1 MRKWPDT
8 VLRKGTCAGREPL
21 RPRRA
26 MGTSA
31 RGAKTVSG
39 DQKFVLPR
47 KWRGPEIKPRGI
59 YLFCETLRGSTPL
72 SGWQ

>member
-1 MRKWPDT
+1 
-8 VLRKGTCAGREPL
+8 
-21 RPRRA
+21 

-31 RGAKTVSG
+31 QGAKTVSG

-59 YLFCETLRGSTPL
+59 YLFCETLQWSTPL